1 MTLNETV
8 AMLAREHSESIFAWL
23 FAGSLLEH
31 LFPPFP
37 GDTVTLAGAVL
48 VAAGRLSLAATFL
61 AVLGGS
67 LAGSAL
73 DHAFG
78 RWLARRMARADP
90 ASGPWARLVPS
101 LERGR
106 EAFRR
111 HGDLALVLNRFLPGV
126 RALLFVAAGFSGL
139 PLGRVLALGALSAT
153 LWNSL
158 ILAGGLLLGSHL
170 DLLEVWVRRTG
181 WGAWALLGLA
191 LLGALAIRVARRRP
205 RREGPVDSGG
215 RSSDDEALQ
224 HPEGRKT
231 P

>member
-1 MTLNETV
+1 MALSETV
-8 AMLAREHSESIFAWL
+8 AMLAREHSEAVLGWL

-31 LFPPFP
+31 LVPPFP

-48 VAAGRLSLAATFL
+48 VAAGQLSLPATFL
-61 AVLGGS
+61 AVLVGS
-67 LAGSAL
+67 LVGSAL

-78 RWLARRMARADP
+78 RWLARRMTP
-90 ASGPWARLVPS
+90 AASATGLRARLMPS
-101 LERGR
+101 LDRAR

-139 PLGRVLALGALSAT
+139 PLGRVLALGAVSAV

-158 ILAGGLLLGSHL
+158 ILAGGLALGAHL
-170 DLLEVWVRRTG
+170 DLLESWIRRMG
-181 WGAWALLGLA
+181 IGAWAVFGLVLLGG
-191 LLGALAIRVARRRP
+191 LGLRFVRRR
-205 RREGPVDSGG
+205 RGQERPVDSG
-215 RSSDDEALQ
+215 SQPSEDDPAPGQ
-224 HPEGRKT
+224 VGRKT